1 MEFAYFGEV
10 LARSCETP
18 PQSRFPSHLLVTDLQ
33 NRTAGRLIE
42 EYKRVRETV
51 QHGSLYRLM
60 SPRDGREYSAT
71 ESVALDRSQ
80 PVLFAFLH
88 SSQMGY
94 PFPTL
99 YLRGLDP
106 DSTYVFT
113 AIAGKVQEGTPQS
126 ASGRYWMQHG
136 FNLALRGDFQAAA
149 FCLELV
155 RAQRP

>member
-1 MEFAYFGEV
+1 
-10 LARSCETP
+10 
-18 PQSRFPSHLLVTDLQ
+18 
-33 NRTAGRLIE
+33 
-42 EYKRVRETV
+42 
-51 QHGSLYRLM
+51 
-60 SPRDGREYSAT
+60 
-71 ESVALDRSQ
+71 
-80 PVLFAFLH
+80 
-88 SSQMGY
+88 MGY

-113 AIAGKVQEGTPQS
+113 AIAGKVQEGTPHS

-149 FCLELV
+149 FRLELV